1 MMSED
6 GNERVVPPD
15 VVYNIFIR
23 TTPQKVWDALTQSAF
38 TTQFFF
44 GRTVES
50 DWKKGSPWKLLF
62 PDGRI
67 DVEGEVLESDPP
79 KLLRVTW
86 RVDWVDEPDPPGPA
100 IITYEIQQ
108 HDDLVQLTMTQHT
121 DSAIPRKYIKAG
133 QQGWGAILS
142 SLKSMLETGQALTF
156 NMKPPE

>member
-1 MMSED
+1 MSED

-79 KLLRVTW
+79 KLLKVTW
-86 RVDWVDEPDPPGPA
+86 RVDWLDEPDPPGPA

-108 HDDLVQLTMTQHT
+108 HDGLVQLTMTQHT

-133 QQGWGAILS
+133 QRGWGAILS